1 VEVLRN
7 TGATLTPVVQHPLSP
22 AGQGILQAF
31 PLWTSRG
38 SANTLVG
45 WVSGTGTGPATV
57 QVHDVADGGAL
68 VAVAEMALAGNVGA
82 RLELAAFESRMA
94 SEREQH
100 AWSLFGETQARYIV
114 TERFDTDAV
123 EKLARDSGIRC
134 CFIGWTGGETL
145 ALCKGETA
153 VYPELALSTLREANE
168 AFFRDWME
176 A

>member
-1 VEVLRN
+1 MD
-7 TGATLTPVVQHPLSP
+7 A
-22 AGQGILQAF
+22 AC
-31 PLWTSRG
+31 
-38 SANTLVG
+38 
-45 WVSGTGTGPATV
+45 TV
-57 QVHDVADGGAL
+57 D
-68 VAVAEMALAGNVGA
+68 VAVAVLGEVGHVGVGVGVV
-82 RLELAAFESRMA
+82 RLGLGGACVEAVVGVGGDVAEG
-94 SEREQH
+94 EREQH

-114 TERFDTDAV
+114 SERFDTDAV